1 MDSPLSEPDSLS
13 SPGAT
18 TEPLPNSEADDLQ
31 LSSSPPP
38 TRRSRSRSLHGPEP
52 RAGTGAGG
60 GAESDSSLTEQSDSE
75 VEPSALNTVEEGD
88 DEMEEAAGGAASELG
103 DDEQEDDDED
113 EPVQRTPRGNKRPR
127 PIALGD
133 EDEDGV
139 GDELSRPAR
148 KRVGSPS
155 ASNEP
160 SVVSN
165 HKDALATAKTASPP
179 SSAKR
184 ARPVE
189 DDSVASSSASTV
201 GAPPAAPRPAPA
213 AATVAA
219 APSSA
224 DSLSELDD
232 DDDDEPQSTRPAPKP
247 SSAPTAAPASDADD
261 DDVAPARSTSPKSK
275 KVASRVRGNGRPRG
289 LGARGRPRAVA
300 TKPSA
305 AARSES
311 PLSTVGSSAGEDK
324 AEDEVE
330 ADVDME
336 DAPLVENGLAGVGEG
351 AAAGPARVGDEEAVK
366 ELEVEASAVE
376 ALAAAAADASTTA
389 SARSAAVKGRAKA
402 KGKSKGK
409 TAGKAAGETMRRSTS
424 NESSVDAPKHLG
436 NGTSPSNSAF
446 TSLPALPAPSGL
458 VELETAPDAV
468 ANQLAELA
476 EAEADVAADA
486 AAASASGATSAA
498 AADDTSAPM
507 DGVEAGDSQL
517 TGADGLDEER
527 ADAVVE
533 EVEEEQRPVPPPS
546 AKKGAI
552 GKKGGKKGKG
562 KEKAAPV
569 PVEDGEE
576 DEPVEGEEEEDTS
589 DDAFMRK
596 RAEAMEALTKI
607 EISFARLRDLLY
619 LERLAD
625 VEKERLAIETGA
637 HPELVHLTQLI
648 ELRRNRKLELARLW
662 LDGLENAYGV
672 QFTDREHANWNS
684 WQDDRARER
693 TRMLDDANSKRRR
706 LEREKRALERPK
718 DDSLASMLAPRPPP
732 VVPLHHRRRVGFDA
746 DPLDDNEIA
755 WSLRHPDVR
764 VDASVRGLD
773 DEATYGDLERMGLRE
788 PIRHPLFPYD
798 AVYAHATG
806 LGGPTYGDSR
816 GAHLGYPYGGGGYDG
831 AAHAMH
837 QQHPHPHQGFSSAFS
852 SLPPLPQ
859 HQRVESGPPRPPS
872 NPRVAQGFPAELGGG
887 QPGYPA
893 ASRAHGNGHY
903 PQTYAEIEAWQQQ
916 QQQQQQ
922 QHQSRHGGFDDERR
936 RRTLSAGGSLAP
948 NRSHESLDAVA
959 AHRQNGYTPAASS
972 AAGQDG
978 DPTGGR
984 TTPTHASA
992 AAKARFTLDE
1002 HMSTRSPK
1010 GPASVSSVASSASK
1024 APTTTGVSVAA
1035 ASPASAAAAAAAARS
1050 NPPAFMAIPAIPPFD
1065 RNRHEQTIRARA
1077 AAAATGGHSGGSS
1090 PAPPVLPPL
1099 KQQPTPTSTPLFPPH
1114 QQAKQQQAPTQ
1125 AQGQGSFSAYAV
1137 PQRAA

>member
-18 TEPLPNSEADDLQ
+18 TEPLPNSEPDDLQ
-31 LSSSPPP
+31 LSSSPVP
-38 TRRSRSRSLHGPEP
+38 TRRRSRSRSLHGPEP
-52 RAGTGAGG
+52 RAGAGAGG

-75 VEPSALNTVEEGD
+75 VEPSALDTVEED
-88 DEMEEAAGGAASELG
+88 DDQTEEAAGGAASELG
-103 DDEQEDDDED
+103 DDEQEEDDED

-133 EDEDGV
+133 EDEDGA

-148 KRVGSPS
+148 KRVGSLS
-155 ASNEP
+155 ASGDELSP
-160 SVVSN
+160 AASN
-165 HKDALATAKTASPP
+165 HKGAAATAKTASPP

-189 DDSVASSSASTV
+189 GGSIASSSASTV

-213 AATVAA
+213 VAATATADAA
-219 APSSA
+219 AASSA
-224 DSLSELDD
+224 DSLSELEDD
-232 DDDDEPQSTRPAPKP
+232 DDVEPQPSRPAPKL
-247 SSAPTAAPASDADD
+247 SSVPAAASASDADD
-261 DDVAPARSTSPKSK
+261 DDDDAPTLSASPKGK
-275 KVASRVRGNGRPRG
+275 KSAPRPRGGGRPRG
-289 LGARGRPRAVA
+289 LGARGRPRALA
-300 TKPSA
+300 GKPSA

-311 PLSTVGSSAGEDK
+311 PLSTVGSSAGEEK
-324 AEDEVE
+324 VE
-330 ADVDME
+330 ADAEME
-336 DAPLVENGLAGVGEG
+336 DAPLVENGLAAAGEG
-351 AAAGPARVGDEEAVK
+351 GAAGPAQVGDEAAVK

-376 ALAAAAADASTTA
+376 ALAAAAAGASTTS
-389 SARSAAVKGRAKA
+389 SARPSAAKARGKG

-409 TAGKAAGETMRRSTS
+409 AAVKAAGETMRRSTS
-424 NESSVDAPKHLG
+424 SESSTHAPKHLG

-446 TSLPALPAPSGL
+446 SSLPALPAPSGL

-486 AAASASGATSAA
+486 AAASASGAASAA
-498 AADDTSAPM
+498 APDDASAPM
-507 DGVEAGDSQL
+507 DGVEPSDSQL
-517 TGADGLDEER
+517 TRADGLDEDR
-527 ADAVVE
+527 TDAVVE

-546 AKKGAI
+546 AKKGAV

-562 KEKAAPV
+562 KEKAAPAH
-569 PVEDGEE
+569 VEDGEE
-576 DEPVEGEEEEDTS
+576 DEAVEGEEEEDTS

-693 TRMLDDANSKRRR
+693 TRMLDEANSKRRR

-773 DEATYGDLERMGLRE
+773 DEAMYGDLERMGLRE
-788 PIRHPLFPYD
+788 PMRHPLFPYD
-798 AVYAHATG
+798 AVYAHASG

-816 GAHLGYPYGGGGYDG
+816 GYPYGGGYDG
-831 AAHAMH
+831 APHAMQH
-837 QQHPHPHQGFSSAFS
+837 QHQHQGFPTAFS

-872 NPRVAQGFPAELGGG
+872 NPRLAQGFPAELGGG

-893 ASRAHGNGHY
+893 ASRAHGSGHY
-903 PQTYAEIEAWQQQ
+903 PQTYAEIEAWQQ

-936 RRTLSAGGSLAP
+936 RRTLSAGGSLGP
-948 NRSHESLDAVA
+948 PRSHESLDAVA
-959 AHRQNGYTPAASS
+959 AHRQNGYTPAVSS

-1002 HMSTRSPK
+1002 HMNTRSPK
-1010 GPASVSSVASSASK
+1010 GPASVSSVASSTSK
-1024 APTTTGVSVAA
+1024 APATTGVGAAA
-1035 ASPASAAAAAAAARS
+1035 ASPASVAAAAAAARS
-1050 NPPAFMAIPAIPPFD
+1050 NPPAFMAIPTIPPFD

-1077 AAAATGGHSGGSS
+1077 AAAASGGNSGGSS

-1099 KQQPTPTSTPLFPPH
+1099 KQQPTPTSTPLFAPQ
-1114 QQAKQQQAPTQ
+1114 QQAKQQPAPTQ
-1125 AQGQGSFSAYAV
+1125 AQGQGSFSAYPV

>member
-38 TRRSRSRSLHGPEP
+38 TRRRSRSRSLHGPEP
-52 RAGTGAGG
+52 RASTGAGG

-75 VEPSALNTVEEGD
+75 VEPSALDTVED
-88 DEMEEAAGGAASELG
+88 DDDQMEEAPGGAASELG
-103 DDEQEDDDED
+103 DDEQEEDDED

-127 PIALGD
+127 PIALG
-133 EDEDGV
+133 EEYEDGV
-139 GDELSRPAR
+139 DGELSRPAR
-148 KRVGSPS
+148 KRVGSHS
-155 ASNEP
+155 ASDDELSLSSASCP
-160 SVVSN
+160 
-165 HKDALATAKTASPP
+165 HGTAAAAKTASPSP
-179 SSAKR
+179 TTKR
-184 ARPVE
+184 TRPAE
-189 DDSVASSSASTV
+189 DGSVASSSASTV
-201 GAPPAAPRPAPA
+201 GAPAAPRPAPA
-213 AATVAA
+213 VPAADAQL
-219 APSSA
+219 SA

-232 DDDDEPQSTRPAPKP
+232 DDDEPQAPRPAQKLG
-247 SSAPTAAPASDADD
+247 AALVGAPASDEEDGDD
-261 DDVAPARSTSPKSK
+261 APVPSASPKSK
-275 KVASRVRGNGRPRG
+275 KAAPRGRGANGRPRG

-324 AEDEVE
+324 VEDTAE
-330 ADVDME
+330 ADVEMVN
-336 DAPLVENGLAGVGEG
+336 ALPGGGGLSVAGAGAGE
-351 AAAGPARVGDEEAVK
+351 VGDEAAVK

-376 ALAAAAADASTTA
+376 ALAAAAADASATTTA
-389 SARSAAVKGRAKA
+389 RPAAAKGRAKV

-409 TAGKAAGETMRRSTS
+409 AAVKSASEAMRRSTS
-424 NESSVDAPKHLG
+424 NESSGDAPKHLG

-446 TSLPALPAPSGL
+446 SALPALPAPSGL

-468 ANQLAELA
+468 AHQLAELA

-486 AAASASGATSAA
+486 AAASASGSGSGSAA
-498 AADDTSAPM
+498 APDDSSAPM

-517 TGADGLDEER
+517 TGGDGLDEDR

-533 EVEEEQRPVPPPS
+533 EVEEEERPAPPPS

-552 GKKGGKKGKG
+552 SKKGSKKGKG
-562 KEKAAPV
+562 KEKAAPA
-569 PVEDGEE
+569 PAEDVHGDE
-576 DEPVEGEEEEDTS
+576 DEAVEGEEEEDTS

-662 LDGLENAYGV
+662 LDGLENAYDI

-693 TRMLDDANSKRRR
+693 TRMLDEANSKRRR

-816 GAHLGYPYGGGGYDG
+816 TAHLGYPYGGGGYDG
-831 AAHAMH
+831 SAHAMP
-837 QQHPHPHQGFSSAFS
+837 QQHQHPGFASAFS

-872 NPRVAQGFPAELGGG
+872 NPRLAQGFPAELGGG

-916 QQQQQQ
+916 QQQP
-922 QHQSRHGGFDDERR
+922 RHGGFDDERR
-936 RRTLSAGGSLAP
+936 RRTLSAGGSLGP
-948 NRSHESLDAVA
+948 PRSHESLDAVA
-959 AHRQNGYTPAASS
+959 AHRQNGYTPAVSS

-984 TTPTHASA
+984 TTPTHAGA

-1024 APTTTGVSVAA
+1024 APATPAVSVAS
-1035 ASPASAAAAAAAARS
+1035 ASTAAAAAAAARS

-1077 AAAATGGHSGGSS
+1077 AAAATGTNSGGSS

-1099 KQQPTPTSTPLFPPH
+1099 KQHPTPTSTPLFPPQQQ

-1125 AQGQGSFSAYAV
+1125 AQGQGSFSAYPV